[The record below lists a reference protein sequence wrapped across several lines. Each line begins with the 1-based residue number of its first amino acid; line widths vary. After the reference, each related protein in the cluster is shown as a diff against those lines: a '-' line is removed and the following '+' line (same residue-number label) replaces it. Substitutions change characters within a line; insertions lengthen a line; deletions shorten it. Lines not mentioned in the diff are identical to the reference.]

1 MRVSMPTVT
10 LPMQLSLDLDYVTA
24 KQTFYMDDLIN
35 IHNNIKTDHSL
46 VVYFYQWD
54 PSLFHHKKE
63 LLHSTLI
70 PPISANKQ
78 NIVIWIIFNFKSLW
92 NIDKF
97 SVIET
102 KTIKSSWLS
111 LVWSHPDSSLII
123 YFFSIGKWYKLKL
136 IVFFHLLQ
144 CFGGIC
150 RKLLN
155 GINIFHLKYVRS
167 EACAHL
173 VFQVNMVELCSVRH
187 KLSVWSNV
195 K

>member
-1 MRVSMPTVT
+1 MPTVTLPMRVSMPTVT

-78 NIVIWIIFNFKSLW
+78 NIVTWIIFNFKSLW
-92 NIDKF
+92 N
-97 SVIET
+97 
-102 KTIKSSWLS
+102 KTNFL
-111 LVWSHPDSSLII
+111 L
-123 YFFSIGKWYKLKL
+123 LK
-136 IVFFHLLQ
+136 
-144 CFGGIC
+144 
-150 RKLLN
+150 RKLLKVPDY
-155 GINIFHLKYVRS
+155 HWS
-167 EACAHL
+167 EAIL
-173 VFQVNMVELCSVRH
+173 ILCLLYISS
-187 KLSVWSNV
+187 LSASGTN
-195 K
+195 